1 MTSEYAPDAN
11 GPSAELASTTHT
23 VTGAIMGVGVTS
35 GINSVKWGV
44 AKKIIWAWI
53 LTIPF
58 SAIMGALIYM
68 FISMFI

>member
-1 MTSEYAPDAN
+1 
-11 GPSAELASTTHT
+11 
-23 VTGAIMGVGVTS
+23 
-35 GINSVKWGV
+35 V

-68 FISMFI
+68 VIALFI